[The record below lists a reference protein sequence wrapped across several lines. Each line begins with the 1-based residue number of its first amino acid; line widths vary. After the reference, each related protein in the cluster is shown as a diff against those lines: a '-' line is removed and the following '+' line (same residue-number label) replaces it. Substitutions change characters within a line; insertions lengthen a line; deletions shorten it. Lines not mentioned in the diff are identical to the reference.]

1 MTTKKRGLAK
11 GRGLDAL
18 LGSIQ
23 KEKLQLEAQS
33 LDHGQLKQ
41 IDVHLLKRGEYQP
54 RRFIEEKDLQELA
67 ASIEKHGVMQPIVI
81 RPVDD
86 EKRPYEIIAGERR
99 WRAAQLAGLTEVPA
113 IVRDLIV

>member
-23 KEKLQLEAQS
+23 KEKLQLEAQA

-41 IDVHLLKRGEYQP
+41 IDVHLLQRGEYQP
-54 RRFIEEKDLQELA
+54 RRFIHEQDLQHEELLA
-67 ASIEKHGVMQPIVI
+67 CY
-81 RPVDD
+81 
-86 EKRPYEIIAGERR
+86 PYK
-99 WRAAQLAGLTEVPA
+99 WAQLVKSIIEQGV
-113 IVRDLIV
+113 